1 MRRLRFMDRYKSYLF
16 VLNNLNNEK
25 NAFILKGIQI
35 KHYLALCF
43 AKTPKCCLALLFSI

>member
-25 NAFILKGIQI
+25 NASILKGVQI

-43 AKTPKCCLALLFSI
+43 AKNTKMLFSATV